1 MSAFLRDSDLMFL
14 LKAFAFSVLLLTFF
28 YSLFGY
34 SPLRCKEG
42 GGGCCL
48 DVVVFKVSETQLR
61 SLWVLGD
68 QGKQRRRV

>member
-1 MSAFLRDSDLMFL
+1 MFL
-14 LKAFAFSVLLLTFF
+14 LKAFAFSVFLLTFF

-42 GGGCCL
+42 GGVGGGGCL
-48 DVVVFKVSETQLR
+48 DVVVFKVGETQLR